1 MLTGFPSVP
10 VEDSCDEKERG
21 DDNGLREAV
30 EGRNR
35 NPVVHIENRRSG
47 QFFHER
53 DDVGAY
59 QDAVSWLRDVALS
72 PDDSA
77 KLIAKVIG

>member
-1 MLTGFPSVP
+1 MSRDTGWEAGS
-10 VEDSCDEKERG
+10 SHL
-21 DDNGLREAV
+21 LRTAQ
-30 EGRNR
+30 RL
-35 NPVVHIENRRSG
+35 PNRRSG

-77 KLIAKVIG
+77 KLIAKVITEMESDA